1 MALNWIRVFG
11 LSVLLTAFGAANA
24 SHASAQ
30 VVHEPPSAS
39 GKGTVG
45 LGLIGA
51 ELGFAIPAI
60 IGIDEVWPY
69 IVFPTVGAAGGAIAG
84 YFAIDANNEHVAGVA
99 VLATSLALVLPTVV
113 LTVSALRYDPE
124 RDEEASSAG
133 NGDTSVDIGTADYGY
148 EDDIDTQPG
157 ESTAPAPANQPLPP
171 SVEPSEAAPA
181 APAAETPSGEPE
193 ARRRARPSRRAPSPS
208 LANTGLFRL
217 SENGLALGM
226 PLVKALPTYTLEEL
240 RQVGLSVR
248 EQRTELHVSVFSAEF

>member
-1 MALNWIRVFG
+1 VALNWIRVFG
-11 LSVLLTAFGAANA
+11 LSVLLTALGAANI
-24 SHASAQ
+24 SHARAQ
-30 VVHEPPSAS
+30 VVHEPASAS

-60 IGIDEVWPY
+60 IGVDEVWPY

-99 VLATSLALVLPTVV
+99 VLATGLALVLPTVV

-133 NGDTSVDIGTADYGY
+133 NGDTSVDIGTEGYEY

-157 ESTAPAPANQPLPP
+157 ESTTPP
-171 SVEPSEAAPA
+171 SNRPPSPAAEPTEAAPA

-193 ARRRARPSRRAPSPS
+193 ARRRARPSRRATSPS

-217 SENGLALGM
+217 SETGLALGM
-226 PLVKALPTYTLEEL
+226 PLVKAVPTYSTEEL
-240 RQVGLSVR
+240 RQVGLSIR
-248 EQRTELHVSVFSAEF
+248 DQRTELHVSVFSAEF